1 MLQPVGSHR
10 VEDELGGQRSALLV
24 QDDPTDNVPAEEV
37 EDAVEVVK
45 RAVEMFSTKEG
56 TKRPRFVGLGGLL
69 KDLEF
74 VVGREDATL
83 ARGEGLGGG
92 DGR

>member
-1 MLQPVGSHR
+1 VK
-10 VEDELGGQRSALLV
+10 VEFTTPGG
-24 QDDPTDNVPAEEV
+24 EV
-37 EDAVEVVK
+37 

-83 ARGEGLGGG
+83 ARREGLGGG